1 MERIEIRKCKRE
13 DAIHLPIFDNLDIS
27 FPLVCRYIGKY
38 IFSIVQDT
46 LDDFF
51 SYQF

>member
-27 FPLVCRYIGKY
+27 FPLVCRYIGKN